1 MGNHKRNIIRYIL
14 GYVLGPTFFVILIPA
29 GIYYLSSIS
38 FFIFQTPVIPVY
50 LVKITVSSILFIV
63 GVGYILWS
71 NVFLLLV
78 GKGGPTDILVVAVT
92 PRTKILVATGPY
104 RNTRNPMVF
113 GAFSL
118 YFSLAIYFDSLGCF
132 LVLALLFFLVIKFI
146 LPAEEKRLLKDFRGD
161 FLNYKERT
169 SLIIPLPR
177 KKTPENNSG

>member
-1 MGNHKRNIIRYIL
+1 MADHKRNIIRYIL

-38 FFIFQTPVIPVY
+38 FSVFQTPIIPDY
-50 LVKITVSSILFIV
+50 LARITVSSILLIV
-63 GVGYILWS
+63 GAGYILWS
-71 NVFLLLV
+71 NIYLLLI

-92 PRTKILVATGPY
+92 PRTKKLVATGPY

-118 YFSLAIYFDSLGCF
+118 YFSIAIYFDSLGCL

-146 LPAEEKRLLKDFRGD
+146 LPAEEKRLLKDFGDD
-161 FLNYKERT
+161 FLKYKERT
-169 SLIIPLPR
+169 SVIIPLPR
-177 KKTPENNSG
+177 KKPPRENSG